1 MCFVRPD
8 DGNNFGCEEWSI
20 QMMDIISDVRKLF
33 WLPDSISYAGPMASV
48 GLWRFLAPS
57 GGMDL
62 RADFEDLRAEQ
73 GRA

>member
-1 MCFVRPD
+1 MCLVRPD
-8 DGNNFGCEEWSI
+8 AGHNFGCEEVLAAR
-20 QMMDIISDVRKLF
+20 QFFRTF
-33 WLPDSISYAGPMASV
+33 SYAGPMASV
-48 GLWRFLAPS
+48 GLGRFLAPS